1 MSEPP
6 IVQQPWLILG
16 VLALALLKF
25 VYSFPAKDAR
35 RELASD
41 FMSLRLPMRQVP
53 CGLVGSC
60 CVTSLGLP
68 VSRCPRTDISGKET

>member
-1 MSEPP
+1 MPEPP

-35 RELASD
+35 RELVSD
-41 FMSLRLPMRQVP
+41 IMSLHLPMRQFWSRWVE
-53 CGLVGSC
+53 SC
-60 CVTSLGLP
+60 CVTFLGLP
-68 VSRCPRTDISGKET
+68 VSRCPRTDISSGEA